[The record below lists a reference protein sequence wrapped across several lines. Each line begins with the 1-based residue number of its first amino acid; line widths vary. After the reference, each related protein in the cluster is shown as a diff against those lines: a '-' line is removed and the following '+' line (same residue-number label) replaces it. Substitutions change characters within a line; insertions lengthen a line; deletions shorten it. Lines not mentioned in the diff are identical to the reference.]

1 MLNLELLVVTIVKVK
16 AKEGLWQLTFDVFN
30 YSYDFN
36 CDFDLLNLKND
47 KTGFLKIFFCWFI
60 LQYLTDT
67 NRVLSNRISETD
79 QNLNQLKLE
88 NNGLN
93 NELKEIK

>member
-1 MLNLELLVVTIVKVK
+1 M
-16 AKEGLWQLTFDVFN
+16 
-30 YSYDFN
+30 
-36 CDFDLLNLKND
+36 
-47 KTGFLKIFFCWFI
+47 

-93 NELKEIK
+93 NELKEIKYAAVIINIFC